1 MTNISSTDVLI
12 CGAGAAGLTLAVD
25 LARRGI
31 SFHLIE
37 KAQAPFGGSRGKG
50 IQPRTLE
57 IFEDLGFVD
66 RLAAVGGPYRN
77 QRTYHPDGT
86 HTDEPMFT
94 DAKPRPD
101 EPYCVPLMVMQG
113 RTEQVMRERLTEL
126 GRQPHYGCAL
136 TNFDQDAEVV
146 TAKVIDQSG
155 EYTIRARYLVGA
167 DGGRSFVRH
176 ALGTGFPGKT
186 LGVRAVV
193 ADLRLS
199 GLDCTIWHRFNEGDT
214 ARQLALCPLAG
225 TDLFQLQAPISA
237 EGEPDLSVSGL
248 QAFITARAPDGFDI
262 VGGGGGGVHDVSWA
276 SAYTMNARLAD
287 SYRTGSTF
295 LMGDAA
301 HIHPPTGG
309 QGLNTSVQDAY
320 NLGWKLAAVL
330 AGAPDA
336 LLNTYEEERR
346 PIAAAMLGLS
356 TGLLEAA
363 KRGDMRRGRE
373 VQQLD
378 LAYPTSSLAFEA
390 PERDGGILA
399 GDRAPD
405 APLTGAAGQAVRLF
419 DLLKGPHWTLIGYM
433 ADAAA
438 QAPRAGLHIY
448 HVGPARGDLIDTH
461 GHFHTAYGIEEGAWV
476 LVRPD
481 GYVGA
486 IVAADRLSEL
496 DGYLNQIG
504 LAAKA

>member
-1 MTNISSTDVLI
+1 MTNVSSTDVVI
-12 CGAGAAGLTLAVD
+12 CGAGAAGLTLAID

-66 RLAAVGGPYRN
+66 RIAAVGGRYPN
-77 QRTYHPDGT
+77 QRTYRPDGT

-94 DAKPRPD
+94 DAKPAPD
-101 EPYCVPLMVMQG
+101 EPYYVPLMVMQG

-126 GRQPHYGCAL
+126 GHQPHYGCAL
-136 TNFDQDAEVV
+136 TGFDQDAEGV
-146 TAKVIDQSG
+146 TANVIDQRG

-186 LGVRAVV
+186 LGARAVV

-199 GLDCTIWHRFNEGDT
+199 GLDRTIWHRFNEGDM

-237 EGEPDLSVSGL
+237 EGEPDLSVAGL

-262 VGGGGGGVHDVSWA
+262 AVHDVSWA

-287 SYRTGSTF
+287 SYHTGSIF

-336 LLNTYEEERR
+336 LLKTYEEERR

-390 PERDGGILA
+390 PERHRGILA

-405 APLTGAAGQAVRLF
+405 APLTGAAGQVVRVF

-433 ADAAA
+433 ADPAT
-438 QAPRAGLHIY
+438 QAPRPGLHIH
-448 HVGPARGDLIDTH
+448 HVGPRGNLIDTH
-461 GHFHTAYGIEEGAWV
+461 VHFRKAYGIEERAWV

-481 GYVGA
+481 GYIGA
-486 IVAADRLSEL
+486 IVAADHLGEL
-496 DGYLNQIG
+496 DGYFDQIG